1 MFGRRRKV
9 LVEAGVRAPAFR
21 LIGLDGSTRTLED
34 ILAAG
39 PALLAF
45 FKISCPVCQLT
56 APYLERLAANNAIQ
70 VIGISQDD
78 AGATRGFMQRYGATF
93 PALLDLSS
101 ENYPASNAYGITS
114 VPSLFLLERDGT
126 IERVL
131 AASRSTISKRLA
143 PAPASPHSAPR
154 ITCPNGKPVEAPKTR
169 FGPDLR

>member
-9 LVEAGVRAPAFR
+9 LVEVGVRAPAFR
-21 LIGLDGSTRTLED
+21 LSGLDGSARTLED

-56 APYLERLAANNAIQ
+56 APYLERLAANSEIQ
-70 VIGISQDD
+70 VIGVSQDD
-78 AGATRGFMQRYGATF
+78 ADATRGFMQRCGATF
-93 PALLDLSS
+93 PTLLDLSS

-126 IERVL
+126 IER
-131 AASRSTISKRLA
+131 AFNGFSKHDFEAIGARA
-143 PAPASPHSAPR
+143 GVSP
-154 ITCPNGKPVEAPKTR
+154 
-169 FGPDLR
+169 FGPEDHVPEWKAG